1 MEKCFHASPDQRPNF
16 EEIKAILVSAY
27 EMLCHKMKQC
37 SIKSTG
43 LTDNNINQTMQC
55 RYATVI
61 QMNKEQKERDYIS
74 RKENPY
80 LYMKKASPPDTEQT
94 KTETESAEENFDEDK
109 FLDVEKNINAD
120 EQQPKK
126 KNNDSVLID
135 VTLLNNG
142 MNIESTKPTDP

>member
-1 MEKCFHASPDQRPNF
+1 
-16 EEIKAILVSAY
+16 
-27 EMLCHKMKQC
+27 MLCHRIKEC

-80 LYMKKASPPDTEQT
+80 LYMKKASPPDRDQT
-94 KTETESAEENFDEDK
+94 KNATESAEVNVDEYKLVDA
-109 FLDVEKNINAD
+109 EKNIIPD
-120 EQQPKK
+120 EQESKE

-135 VTLLNNG
+135 VTLLNKE
-142 MNIESTKPTDP
+142 MKIKSSITTDP